1 MAQGRML
8 KGRITKSKKMAALR
22 TDKARL
28 LWFYMLPFTDCE
40 GRIEADPEDIKDEI
54 LRKQRRGYT
63 VERIEQ
69 CLQDL
74 HRVGLIVLYQTN
86 GRRYLEYT
94 RFHDENKIR
103 RDREA
108 ESEIPAPDTGEV
120 QELGGSSPAIS
131 KVKLSKIKL
140 KEYTDEFEKFWK
152 RWKGRWNPEK
162 SKYIKVG
169 KHNAFLVWEK
179 LTIDDQRQAWW
190 AADKVS
196 GKYVPD
202 AERWLRDR
210 KFDDYEKRKR

>member
-196 GKYVPD
+196 GKYVPV